1 MHADPLLD
9 IAAVADRLGTT
20 ERHVRRMT
28 ESRSLP
34 YFKIGAK
41 VRFEANDVDTW
52 IQNQRIEAIAG

>member
-1 MHADPLLD
+1 
-9 IAAVADRLGTT
+9 
-20 ERHVRRMT
+20 MT